1 MSDRTLRPF
10 VRNLRLA
17 SLVAV
22 GLALSA
28 CGFRPMDA
36 RNPADP
42 GSPELARI
50 DVPPIDDRVGQVM
63 RSGIVRRLNPSGIVA
78 DSAYTLRVK
87 YSESKIGRGI
97 RSDDS
102 AVRNDYVLSVN
113 FSLERRPDGDTPG
126 RTLLNGVTTAT
137 TRFNNPDQLYAG
149 FVSERAAQERAADL
163 AADDIARQVRLY
175 FRYPQNYPEV
185 VEPKPAEP
193 VAPTRPTRP

>member
-36 RNPADP
+36 RNPAEP

-50 DVPPIDDRVGQVM
+50 DVPPIKNRVGQLM
-63 RSGIVRRLNPSGIVA
+63 RSGVVRRLNPSGIAA
-78 DSAYTLRVK
+78 DPVYTLHVDYTDAK
-87 YSESKIGRGI
+87 VGRGV

-102 AVRNDYVLSVN
+102 AVRNDYILTAN

-126 RTLLNGVTTAT
+126 RILLNGVTTAT

-149 FVSERAAQERAADL
+149 FVSERAAQERAADV

-185 VEPKPAEP
+185 VEPKPAKP